1 MVDFQYK
8 DSYGV
13 KDLEE
18 IVRILRAP
26 GGCPW
31 DAEQTHQSIRRNF
44 LEEELGDVLLQVV
57 MHARMEQEAGR
68 FDLDGVADGICK
80 KLIYRHPHVFGD
92 VAVSG
97 TGEVLSNWEA
107 LKRKEKGQAT
117 NTDALE
123 AVARALPAL
132 WRAEKVQKK
141 ARKAGFDWPDVSG
154 ALDKLSEE
162 LEELK
167 TAAAEG
173 TNVAEELGDLLFS
186 AVNAARFLK
195 VDPED
200 ALNGATDKFIG
211 RFRKVEAQ
219 AAAEEGLTDKSVLTV
234 EGILEFAREAALAD
248 VEEAVGRQVRY
259 NTAIAQEGLRGDYGA
274 NIGKVL
280 LATYGDDVKIRAK
293 AMAAAGSDARMN
305 GCGLPVVIVSG
316 SGNQGLTASLPVVEY
331 AKELGADWETTLR
344 AVLVSDLITIHLKAE
359 IGRLSAYC
367 GAVSAGCGSGAG
379 IAWLYG
385 REKEPQAL
393 LKDVS
398 HTIVN
403 ALAVDSGIV
412 CDGAK
417 ASCAAKIASAVDAG
431 LLGFYMYQ
439 NGQQFRGGDGI
450 ISKGVEQTIRN
461 IGLLATQGMRET
473 DREILDIMT
482 TRC

>member
-1 MVDFQYK
+1 MDATTYQDYVN
-8 DSYGV
+8 
-13 KDLEE
+13 
-18 IVRILRAP
+18 IL
-26 GGCPW
+26 
-31 DAEQTHQSIRRNF
+31 H
-44 LEEELGDVLLQVV
+44 EELVPAMGCTEPIAIAYAAAVARQTLGRPAQ
-57 MHARMEQEAGR
+57 RMEVEASGNIIKNVKSVFVPNTGGLR
-68 FDLDGVADGICK
+68 GI
-80 KLIYRHPHVFGD
+80 PAAAAAGMAAGD
-92 VAVSG
+92 PALEL
-97 TGEVLSNWEA
+97 EVLSSIGEGEQAAIRQYLADTPIAVKLADSPFIFDIAIRAWAGEDSA
-107 LKRKEKGQAT
+107 LVRIVNYHTNIVRVERNGQVLKE
-117 NTDALE
+117 
-123 AVARALPAL
+123 
-132 WRAEKVQKK
+132 
-141 ARKAGFDWPDVSG
+141 
-154 ALDKLSEE
+154 
-162 LEELK
+162 
-167 TAAAEG
+167 
-173 TNVAEELGDLLFS
+173 
-186 AVNAARFLK
+186 
-195 VDPED
+195 
-200 ALNGATDKFIG
+200 
-211 RFRKVEAQ
+211 VEAQ

-344 AVLVSDLITIHLKAE
+344 AVLVSDLVTIHLKAK

-450 ISKGVEQTIRN
+450 ISKGVEETIRN

>member
-1 MVDFQYK
+1 MDAATYRDYVN
-8 DSYGV
+8 
-13 KDLEE
+13 
-18 IVRILRAP
+18 IL
-26 GGCPW
+26 
-31 DAEQTHQSIRRNF
+31 H
-44 LEEELGDVLLQVV
+44 EELVPAMGCTEPIAIAYAAAVARQTLGRPAQ
-57 MHARMEQEAGR
+57 RMEVEASGNIIKNVKSVFVPNTGGLR
-68 FDLDGVADGICK
+68 GI
-80 KLIYRHPHVFGD
+80 PAAAAAGMAAGD
-92 VAVSG
+92 PALEL
-97 TGEVLSNWEA
+97 EVLSSIGEGEQAAIRQYLADTPIAVKLADSPFIFDIVIRAWAGEDSA
-107 LKRKEKGQAT
+107 LVRIVNYHTNIVRVERNGQVLKE
-117 NTDALE
+117 
-123 AVARALPAL
+123 
-132 WRAEKVQKK
+132 
-141 ARKAGFDWPDVSG
+141 
-154 ALDKLSEE
+154 
-162 LEELK
+162 
-167 TAAAEG
+167 
-173 TNVAEELGDLLFS
+173 
-186 AVNAARFLK
+186 
-195 VDPED
+195 
-200 ALNGATDKFIG
+200 
-211 RFRKVEAQ
+211 VEAQ

-450 ISKGVEQTIRN
+450 ISKGVEETIRN

>member
-1 MVDFQYK
+1 MDATTYQDYVN
-8 DSYGV
+8 
-13 KDLEE
+13 
-18 IVRILRAP
+18 IL
-26 GGCPW
+26 
-31 DAEQTHQSIRRNF
+31 H
-44 LEEELGDVLLQVV
+44 EELVPAMGCTEPIAIAYAAAVARQTLGRLAQ
-57 MHARMEQEAGR
+57 RMEVEASGNIIKNVKSVFVPNTGGLR
-68 FDLDGVADGICK
+68 GI
-80 KLIYRHPHVFGD
+80 PAAAAAGMAAGD
-92 VAVSG
+92 PALEL
-97 TGEVLSNWEA
+97 EVLSSIGEGEQAAIRQYLADTPIAVKLADSPFIFDIAIRAWAGEDSA
-107 LKRKEKGQAT
+107 LVRIVNYHTNIVRVERNGQVLKE
-117 NTDALE
+117 
-123 AVARALPAL
+123 
-132 WRAEKVQKK
+132 
-141 ARKAGFDWPDVSG
+141 
-154 ALDKLSEE
+154 
-162 LEELK
+162 
-167 TAAAEG
+167 
-173 TNVAEELGDLLFS
+173 
-186 AVNAARFLK
+186 
-195 VDPED
+195 
-200 ALNGATDKFIG
+200 
-211 RFRKVEAQ
+211 VEAQ

-331 AKELGADWETTLR
+331 AKELGADWGTTLR
-344 AVLVSDLITIHLKAE
+344 AVLVSDLVTIHLKAE

-450 ISKGVEQTIRN
+450 ISKGVEETIRN

>member
-1 MVDFQYK
+1 MDAATYRDYVN
-8 DSYGV
+8 
-13 KDLEE
+13 
-18 IVRILRAP
+18 IL
-26 GGCPW
+26 
-31 DAEQTHQSIRRNF
+31 H
-44 LEEELGDVLLQVV
+44 EELVPAMGCTEPIAIAYAAAVARQTLGRPAQ
-57 MHARMEQEAGR
+57 RMEVEASGNIIKNVKSVFVPNTGGLR
-68 FDLDGVADGICK
+68 GI
-80 KLIYRHPHVFGD
+80 PAAAAAGMAAGD
-92 VAVSG
+92 PALEL
-97 TGEVLSNWEA
+97 EVLSSIGEGEQDAIRQYLADTPIAVKLADSPSIFDIAIRAWAGEDSA
-107 LKRKEKGQAT
+107 LVRIVNYHTNIVRVERNGQVLKE
-117 NTDALE
+117 
-123 AVARALPAL
+123 
-132 WRAEKVQKK
+132 
-141 ARKAGFDWPDVSG
+141 
-154 ALDKLSEE
+154 
-162 LEELK
+162 
-167 TAAAEG
+167 
-173 TNVAEELGDLLFS
+173 
-186 AVNAARFLK
+186 
-195 VDPED
+195 
-200 ALNGATDKFIG
+200 
-211 RFRKVEAQ
+211 VEAQ

-344 AVLVSDLITIHLKAE
+344 AVLVSDLVTIHLKAE

-450 ISKGVEQTIRN
+450 VSKGVEETIRN

>member
-1 MVDFQYK
+1 MDAATYR
-8 DSYGV
+8 DYAN
-13 KDLEE
+13 
-18 IVRILRAP
+18 IL
-26 GGCPW
+26 
-31 DAEQTHQSIRRNF
+31 H
-44 LEEELGDVLLQVV
+44 EELVPAMGCTEPIAIAYAAAVARQTLGRPAQ
-57 MHARMEQEAGR
+57 RMEVEASGNIIKNVKSVFVPNTGGLR
-68 FDLDGVADGICK
+68 GI
-80 KLIYRHPHVFGD
+80 PAAAAAGMAAGD
-92 VAVSG
+92 PALEL
-97 TGEVLSNWEA
+97 EVLSSIGEGEQAAIRQYLADTPIAVKLADSPFIFDIAIRAWAGEDSA
-107 LKRKEKGQAT
+107 LVRIVNYHTNIVRVERNGQVLKE
-117 NTDALE
+117 
-123 AVARALPAL
+123 
-132 WRAEKVQKK
+132 
-141 ARKAGFDWPDVSG
+141 
-154 ALDKLSEE
+154 
-162 LEELK
+162 
-167 TAAAEG
+167 
-173 TNVAEELGDLLFS
+173 
-186 AVNAARFLK
+186 
-195 VDPED
+195 
-200 ALNGATDKFIG
+200 
-211 RFRKVEAQ
+211 VEAQ

-450 ISKGVEQTIRN
+450 ISKGVEETIRN

>member
-1 MVDFQYK
+1 MDAATYRDYVN
-8 DSYGV
+8 
-13 KDLEE
+13 
-18 IVRILRAP
+18 IL
-26 GGCPW
+26 
-31 DAEQTHQSIRRNF
+31 H
-44 LEEELGDVLLQVV
+44 EELVPAMGCTEPIAIAYAAAVARQTLGRPAQ
-57 MHARMEQEAGR
+57 RMEVEASGNIIKNVKSVFVPNTGGLR
-68 FDLDGVADGICK
+68 GI
-80 KLIYRHPHVFGD
+80 PAAAAAGMAAGD
-92 VAVSG
+92 PALEL
-97 TGEVLSNWEA
+97 EVLSSIGEGEQAAIRQYLADTPIAVKLADSPFIFDIAIRAWAGEDSA
-107 LKRKEKGQAT
+107 LVRIVNYHTNIVRVERNGQVLKE
-117 NTDALE
+117 
-123 AVARALPAL
+123 
-132 WRAEKVQKK
+132 
-141 ARKAGFDWPDVSG
+141 
-154 ALDKLSEE
+154 
-162 LEELK
+162 
-167 TAAAEG
+167 
-173 TNVAEELGDLLFS
+173 
-186 AVNAARFLK
+186 
-195 VDPED
+195 
-200 ALNGATDKFIG
+200 
-211 RFRKVEAQ
+211 VEAQ

-234 EGILEFAREAALAD
+234 KGILEFAREAALAD

-450 ISKGVEQTIRN
+450 ISKGVEETIRN

>member
-1 MVDFQYK
+1 MDAATYR
-8 DSYGV
+8 DYAN
-13 KDLEE
+13 
-18 IVRILRAP
+18 IL
-26 GGCPW
+26 
-31 DAEQTHQSIRRNF
+31 H
-44 LEEELGDVLLQVV
+44 EELVPAMGCTEPIAIAYAAAVARQTLGRPAQ
-57 MHARMEQEAGR
+57 RMEVEASGNIIKNVKSVFVPNTGGLR
-68 FDLDGVADGICK
+68 GI
-80 KLIYRHPHVFGD
+80 PAAAAAGMAAGD
-92 VAVSG
+92 PALEL
-97 TGEVLSNWEA
+97 EVLSSIGEGEQAAIRQYLADTPIAVKLADSPFIFDIAIRAWAGEDSA
-107 LKRKEKGQAT
+107 LVRIVNYHTNIVRVERNGQVLKE
-117 NTDALE
+117 
-123 AVARALPAL
+123 
-132 WRAEKVQKK
+132 
-141 ARKAGFDWPDVSG
+141 
-154 ALDKLSEE
+154 
-162 LEELK
+162 
-167 TAAAEG
+167 
-173 TNVAEELGDLLFS
+173 
-186 AVNAARFLK
+186 
-195 VDPED
+195 
-200 ALNGATDKFIG
+200 
-211 RFRKVEAQ
+211 VEAQ

-248 VEEAVGRQVRY
+248 VEDAVGRQVRY

-280 LATYGDDVKIRAK
+280 LATYGEDVKIRAK

-450 ISKGVEQTIRN
+450 ISKGVEETIRN

>member
-1 MVDFQYK
+1 MDATTYQDYVN
-8 DSYGV
+8 
-13 KDLEE
+13 
-18 IVRILRAP
+18 IL
-26 GGCPW
+26 
-31 DAEQTHQSIRRNF
+31 H
-44 LEEELGDVLLQVV
+44 EELVPAMGCTEPIAIAYAAAVARQTLGAL
-57 MHARMEQEAGR
+57 AERMEVEASGNIIKNVKSVFVPNTGGLR
-68 FDLDGVADGICK
+68 GI
-80 KLIYRHPHVFGD
+80 PAAAAAGMAAGD
-92 VAVSG
+92 PALEL
-97 TGEVLSNWEA
+97 EVLSSIGEGEQAAIRQYLADTPIAVKLADSPFIFDIAIRAWAGEDSA
-107 LKRKEKGQAT
+107 LVRIVNYHTNIVRVERNGQVLKE
-117 NTDALE
+117 
-123 AVARALPAL
+123 
-132 WRAEKVQKK
+132 
-141 ARKAGFDWPDVSG
+141 
-154 ALDKLSEE
+154 
-162 LEELK
+162 
-167 TAAAEG
+167 
-173 TNVAEELGDLLFS
+173 
-186 AVNAARFLK
+186 
-195 VDPED
+195 
-200 ALNGATDKFIG
+200 
-211 RFRKVEAQ
+211 VEAQ

-259 NTAIAQEGLRGDYGA
+259 NTAIAEEGLRGDYGA
-274 NIGKVL
+274 NIGSVL
-280 LATYGDDVKIRAK
+280 LAAYGDDVKIRAK

-385 REKEPQAL
+385 RHKDPQAL

-450 ISKGVEQTIRN
+450 ISKGVEETIRN

>member
-1 MVDFQYK
+1 MDAATYQDYVN
-8 DSYGV
+8 
-13 KDLEE
+13 
-18 IVRILRAP
+18 IL
-26 GGCPW
+26 
-31 DAEQTHQSIRRNF
+31 H
-44 LEEELGDVLLQVV
+44 EELVPAMGCTEPIAIAYAAAVARQTLGRPAQSMEVEASGNIIKNVKSVFVPNTGGLRGIPAAAAAGMAAGDPALEL
-57 MHARMEQEAGR
+57 
-68 FDLDGVADGICK
+68 
-80 KLIYRHPHVFGD
+80 
-92 VAVSG
+92 
-97 TGEVLSNWEA
+97 EVLSSIGEGEQAAIRQYLADTPIAVKLADSPFIFDIAIRAWAGEDSA
-107 LKRKEKGQAT
+107 LVRIVNYHTNIVRVERNGQVLKE
-117 NTDALE
+117 
-123 AVARALPAL
+123 
-132 WRAEKVQKK
+132 
-141 ARKAGFDWPDVSG
+141 
-154 ALDKLSEE
+154 
-162 LEELK
+162 
-167 TAAAEG
+167 
-173 TNVAEELGDLLFS
+173 
-186 AVNAARFLK
+186 
-195 VDPED
+195 
-200 ALNGATDKFIG
+200 
-211 RFRKVEAQ
+211 VEAQ

-248 VEEAVGRQVRY
+248 VEDAVGRQVRY

-450 ISKGVEQTIRN
+450 ISKGVEETIRN

>member
-1 MVDFQYK
+1 MDATTYQDYVN
-8 DSYGV
+8 
-13 KDLEE
+13 
-18 IVRILRAP
+18 IL
-26 GGCPW
+26 
-31 DAEQTHQSIRRNF
+31 H
-44 LEEELGDVLLQVV
+44 EELVPAMGCTEPIAIAYAAAVARQTLGRPAQ
-57 MHARMEQEAGR
+57 RMEVEASGNIIKNVKSVFVPNTGGLR
-68 FDLDGVADGICK
+68 GI
-80 KLIYRHPHVFGD
+80 PAAAAAGMAAGD
-92 VAVSG
+92 PALEL
-97 TGEVLSNWEA
+97 EVLSSIGEGEQAAIRQYLADTPIAVKLADSPFIFDIAIRAWAGEDSA
-107 LKRKEKGQAT
+107 LVRIVNYHTNIVRVERNGQVLKE
-117 NTDALE
+117 
-123 AVARALPAL
+123 
-132 WRAEKVQKK
+132 
-141 ARKAGFDWPDVSG
+141 
-154 ALDKLSEE
+154 
-162 LEELK
+162 
-167 TAAAEG
+167 
-173 TNVAEELGDLLFS
+173 
-186 AVNAARFLK
+186 
-195 VDPED
+195 
-200 ALNGATDKFIG
+200 
-211 RFRKVEAQ
+211 VEAQ

-248 VEEAVGRQVRY
+248 VEDAVGRQVRY

-344 AVLVSDLITIHLKAE
+344 AVLVSDLDTIHLKAE

-450 ISKGVEQTIRN
+450 ISKGVEETIRN

>member
-1 MVDFQYK
+1 MDATTYQDYVN
-8 DSYGV
+8 
-13 KDLEE
+13 
-18 IVRILRAP
+18 IL
-26 GGCPW
+26 
-31 DAEQTHQSIRRNF
+31 H
-44 LEEELGDVLLQVV
+44 EELVPAMGCTEPIAIAYAAAVARQTLGRPAQ
-57 MHARMEQEAGR
+57 RMEVEASGNIIKNVKSVFVPNTGGLR
-68 FDLDGVADGICK
+68 GI
-80 KLIYRHPHVFGD
+80 PAAAAAGMAAGD
-92 VAVSG
+92 PALEL
-97 TGEVLSNWEA
+97 EVLSSIGEGEQAAIRQYLADTPIAVKLADSPFIFDIAIRAWAGEDSA
-107 LKRKEKGQAT
+107 LVRIVNYHTNIVRVERNGQVLKE
-117 NTDALE
+117 
-123 AVARALPAL
+123 
-132 WRAEKVQKK
+132 
-141 ARKAGFDWPDVSG
+141 
-154 ALDKLSEE
+154 
-162 LEELK
+162 
-167 TAAAEG
+167 
-173 TNVAEELGDLLFS
+173 
-186 AVNAARFLK
+186 
-195 VDPED
+195 
-200 ALNGATDKFIG
+200 
-211 RFRKVEAQ
+211 VEAQ

-344 AVLVSDLITIHLKAE
+344 AVLVSDLVTIHLKAE

-431 LLGFYMYQ
+431 LMGFYMYK

-450 ISKGVEQTIRN
+450 ISKGVEETIRN

>member
-1 MVDFQYK
+1 MDATTYQDYVN
-8 DSYGV
+8 
-13 KDLEE
+13 
-18 IVRILRAP
+18 IL
-26 GGCPW
+26 
-31 DAEQTHQSIRRNF
+31 H
-44 LEEELGDVLLQVV
+44 EELVPAMGCTEPIAIAYAAAVARQTLGRPAQ
-57 MHARMEQEAGR
+57 RMEVEASGNIIKNVKSVFVPNTGGLR
-68 FDLDGVADGICK
+68 GI
-80 KLIYRHPHVFGD
+80 PAAAAAGMAAGD
-92 VAVSG
+92 PALEL
-97 TGEVLSNWEA
+97 EVLSSIGEGEQAAIRQYLADTPIAVKLADSPFIFDIAIRAWAGEDSA
-107 LKRKEKGQAT
+107 LVRIVNYHTNIVRVERNGQVLKE
-117 NTDALE
+117 
-123 AVARALPAL
+123 
-132 WRAEKVQKK
+132 
-141 ARKAGFDWPDVSG
+141 
-154 ALDKLSEE
+154 
-162 LEELK
+162 
-167 TAAAEG
+167 
-173 TNVAEELGDLLFS
+173 
-186 AVNAARFLK
+186 
-195 VDPED
+195 
-200 ALNGATDKFIG
+200 
-211 RFRKVEAQ
+211 VEAQ

-293 AMAAAGSDARMN
+293 AMAAAGPDARMN